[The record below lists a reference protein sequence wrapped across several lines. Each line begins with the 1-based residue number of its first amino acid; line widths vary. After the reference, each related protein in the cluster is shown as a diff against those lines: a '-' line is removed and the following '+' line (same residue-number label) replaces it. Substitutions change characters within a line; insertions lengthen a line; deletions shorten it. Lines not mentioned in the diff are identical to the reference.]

1 MGIRVH
7 GLEKRFGEVRALKGV
22 DLWVRYGEVHAL
34 LGENGAG
41 KTTLVNIL
49 YGFYTPD
56 GGEIE
61 VDGHPVRISSP
72 RKAQELGLALV
83 PQHPEL
89 VEAHTVAENLAL
101 GVRLPF
107 WLPRRRLLALLKE
120 RLAESPFALDLE
132 APVHVLSAGE
142 KQRVEIV
149 RALLQRAK
157 ILLLDEPTSVLT
169 PKEAQELFDK
179 LRLLKARGLG
189 VVFISHKL
197 EEVLEVADRITVLRQ
212 GEVVARLDREE
223 MARFPR
229 EELKQSLVRAMVGR
243 EVEPLPKAAPPGE
256 RVVLRVEGLRVP
268 RFGFPLEGVSFT
280 LREGEILGVAGVAG
294 SGQRELVEALAG
306 LRPFGGRVEVF
317 GEPLVM
323 DPMALF
329 ARGVAHVPEERAEGV
344 VPGMSLAENL
354 ALRTYRRFARRGLLD
369 REALEAWAREKVQA
383 YGIRAPGLWAPI
395 RLLSGGNIQKAIL
408 ARELEGARL
417 LLALHPTYGLD
428 AGATQEVHRL
438 LLERARAGLAVLLFS
453 EDLDEILAL
462 SHRVAAL
469 FQGRLVGPLPRGEV
483 TVERIG
489 RMMTEG
495 AA

>member
-1 MGIRVH
+1 MGIRIR
-7 GLEKRFGEVRALKGV
+7 GLEKRFEQVQALKGV
-22 DLWVRYGEVHAL
+22 DLWIRYGEVHAL

-41 KTTLVNIL
+41 KTTLINIL

-61 VDGHPVRISSP
+61 VDGQPVRILSP
-72 RKAQELGLALV
+72 RRAQALGLALV

-89 VEAHTVAENLAL
+89 VESHTVAENLAL
-101 GVRLPF
+101 GLRLPF
-107 WLPRRRLLALLKE
+107 WLPRRRLFTLLKE
-120 RLAESPFALDLE
+120 RLQESPFPLDLE
-132 APVHVLSAGE
+132 APVHALSAGE

-149 RALLQRAK
+149 RALLQRARV
-157 ILLLDEPTSVLT
+157 LLLDEPTSVLT
-169 PKEAQELFDK
+169 PREAQELFEK
-179 LRLLKARGLG
+179 LQLLKAQGLG

-197 EEVLEVADRITVLRQ
+197 EEVLQVADRITLLRQ

-223 MARFPR
+223 MARLPR

-243 EVEPLPKAAPPGE
+243 EVKPLPAAAPPGE
-256 RVVLRVEGLRVP
+256 RVLLRVEALRVP
-268 RFGFPLEGVSFT
+268 RFGFPLEGVSFV
-280 LREGEILGVAGVAG
+280 LKEGEILGVAGVSG
-294 SGQRELVEALAG
+294 SGQKELVEALAG
-306 LRPFGGRVEVF
+306 LRPFKGRVEVF

-329 ARGVAHVPEERAEGV
+329 ARGVAHVPEERVEGI
-344 VPGMSLAENL
+344 VPGMSLVENL
-354 ALRTYRRFARRGLLD
+354 ALRSYRRFARLGLLN
-369 REALEAWAREKVQA
+369 RRALEAWAREKVQA
-383 YGIRAPGLWAPI
+383 YTIRAPGLWAPI

-408 ARELEGARL
+408 ARELEGARI

-428 AGATQEVHRL
+428 AAATGEVHRL
-438 LLERARAGLAVLLFS
+438 LLQRAKAGLAVLLFS

-469 FQGRLVGPLPRGEV
+469 FHGRLVGPLPRAEV

-495 AA
+495 VA

>member
-1 MGIRVH
+1 MGIRIR
-7 GLEKRFGEVRALKGV
+7 GLEKRFGEVRALKEV
-22 DLWVRYGEVHAL
+22 DLRIRYGEVHAL

-49 YGFYTPD
+49 YGLYPPD
-56 GGEIE
+56 RGEIE
-61 VDGHPVRISSP
+61 VEGRPVRIPSP
-72 RKAQELGLALV
+72 RRAQELGLALV

-89 VEAHTVAENLAL
+89 IEAHTVAENLAL
-101 GVRLPF
+101 GLDLPF
-107 WLPRRRLLALLKE
+107 WMPKGRLLALLEE
-120 RLAESPFALDLE
+120 RLQESPFSLDLE
-132 APVHVLSAGE
+132 APIYALSAGE

-149 RALLQRAK
+149 RALLQGAK
-157 ILLLDEPTSVLT
+157 VLLLDEPTSVLA
-169 PKEAQELFDK
+169 PQEVQELFEK

-223 MARFPR
+223 MERFPG
-229 EELKQSLVRAMVGR
+229 EELKRSLVRAMVGR
-243 EVEPLPKAAPPGE
+243 EVEPLPRAAPPGE
-256 RVVLRVEGLRVP
+256 RVVLRVEGLSVS
-268 RFGFPLEGVSFT
+268 RFGFPIEGVSLT
-280 LREGEILGVAGVAG
+280 LKEGEILGVAGVSG

-306 LRPFGGRVEVF
+306 LRPFRGRVEVF
-317 GEPLVM
+317 GEALVM

-329 ARGVAHVPEERAEGV
+329 ARGVAHVPEERVEGI

-354 ALRTYRRFARRGLLD
+354 ALRSYRRFSRRGLLD
-369 REALEAWAREKVQA
+369 RKALEAWAQGKVQA
-383 YGIRAPGLWAPI
+383 YGLRAPGLWAPI

-428 AGATQEVHRL
+428 ALATREVHRL

-453 EDLDEILAL
+453 EDLDEILSL

-469 FQGRLVGPLPRGEV
+469 FHGRLVGPLPRSEV
-483 TVERIG
+483 TVERVG

-495 AA
+495 VA